1 MNLMKT
7 INTLL
12 VILLLSIACNN
23 DVQVPKPPVYP
34 RIIYPEKAYIMIEEG
49 LPYQFE
55 QPVYA
60 QLVSTKESKFS
71 VNSDERYWKNLNFTP
86 FNATLHI
93 SYSALSSKKDLDDL
107 REETRKLAFEHSFR
121 ADDIQTI
128 EMSRE
133 ADQIFGNM
141 YLIEGN
147 TATNLNFYLTDSS
160 KHFFRAALYFNRKTT
175 PDSILPVYQFV
186 KDDIEHLINTFQ
198 WN

>member
-1 MNLMKT
+1 MGHLKT
-7 INTLL
+7 ANKLI
-12 VILLLSIACNN
+12 ILLILVCACNS

-34 RIIYPEKAYIMIEEG
+34 RIFYPEHEYKLTEEG

-55 QPVYA
+55 QPVYSK
-60 QLVSTKESKFS
+60 LVSTQESKFT

-86 FNATLHI
+86 FNATLHL
-93 SYSALSSKKDLDDL
+93 SYSSLNNMKDLDDL
-107 REETRKLAFEHSFR
+107 REETRRLAFEHSFK

-133 ADQIFGNM
+133 ADHIYGNM

-160 KHFFRAALYFNRKTT
+160 KHFFRAALYFNKKTR
-175 PDSILPVYQFV
+175 SR
-186 KDDIEHLINTFQ
+186 
-198 WN
+198 

>member
-1 MNLMKT
+1 MKHLN
-7 INTLL
+7 IWSSLL
-12 VILLLSIACNN
+12 ILLFCACNST
-23 DVQVPKPPVYP
+23 VQVPKPPVYP
-34 RIIYPEKAYIMIEEG
+34 RINYPEKEYVLTQED

-60 QLVSTKESKFS
+60 ELVSAGESKFS
-71 VNSDERYWKNLNFTP
+71 KNSDEKYWKNLNFLP

-93 SYSALSSKKDLDDL
+93 SYSSLESLKELDEL

-128 EMSRE
+128 VMS
-133 ADQIFGNM
+133 QKSNQLYGNM

-147 TATNLNFYLTDSS
+147 TATNLNFYLTDSAQ
-160 KHFFRAALYFNRKTT
+160 HFFRAALYFNKKTK
-175 PDSILPVYQFV
+175 PDSILPVFKFV

-198 WN
+198 WK